1 MKSLTRLADSTSS
14 SSLAVKFRRRR
25 FEFFKELLNQ
35 LQRPIKIL
43 DIGGTQYF
51 WEAVGFVD
59 EKGVEITLFNIE
71 PQLTTYSN
79 LKFIQGNAIDLSIF
93 DDNSFDVVFSNSVIE
108 HLSNFENQ
116 KKMAIEVQR
125 IGIRYWVQTPSLYFP
140 IEQHFLFPFYHWLPV
155 RIRVW
160 LLQNFDLGW
169 YKKEKD
175 YKTAYELVK
184 SIRLLNLR
192 ELKSLFPQAK
202 IYKERI
208 FGIVKSYI
216 AYSGW

>member
-1 MKSLTRLADSTSS
+1 MKSLARLADSTFS

-25 FEFFKELLNQ
+25 FKLFKKLLSQ
-35 LQRPIKIL
+35 LKRPIRIL
-43 DIGGTQYF
+43 DISGTQYF
-51 WEAVGFVD
+51 WEAVDFID
-59 EKGVEITLFNIE
+59 EDGVEITLFNIE
-71 PQLTTYSN
+71 PQIISYSN
-79 LKFIQGNAIDLSIF
+79 FKFVQGDATDLNLF
-93 DDNSFDVVFSNSVIE
+93 KDKSFDIVFSNSVIE
-108 HLSNFENQ
+108 HLSSFENQ

-125 IGIRYWVQTPSLYFP
+125 IGIRYWVQTLSLYFP